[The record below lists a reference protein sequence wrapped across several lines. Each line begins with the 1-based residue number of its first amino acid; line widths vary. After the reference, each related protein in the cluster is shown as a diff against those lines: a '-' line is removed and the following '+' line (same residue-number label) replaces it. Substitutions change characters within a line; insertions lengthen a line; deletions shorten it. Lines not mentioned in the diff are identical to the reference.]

1 MGLDKVFLMADSIM
15 VTGFSDG
22 EYKIGVN
29 EIVVVN
35 SDDNGDAKIKNKNV
49 REKSTPHKH
58 KL

>member
-1 MGLDKVFLMADSIM
+1 MADSIM